1 MCKQY
6 QNFDDEQLMSLFQE
20 GDLDAFDVLYSRYYK
35 RVFHFLFRFNQNTSD
50 CEDLVQETFLR
61 VYKSR
66 DSYNHSSKFSTWIYT
81 IAQNLSYT
89 QYRKKIRMDMVN
101 FHTDELQQSH
111 EVSENVENSDY
122 DPDILFQ
129 RKSFLEV
136 FNKALE
142 SISGDFQEVVELRD
156 LLGFSYE
163 EISDKTG
170 MPMGTVKSKI
180 NRGRHQLQVKMGR
193 FYDDSVNRRKKTIQ
207 HLSVA

>member
-1 MCKQY
+1 MCNQY
-6 QNFDDEQLMSLFQE
+6 KKIDDEQLMSLFQQ
-20 GDLDAFDVLYSRYYK
+20 GDIDAFNELYNRYYK
-35 RVFHFLFRFNQNTSD
+35 RVFHFLFRYNINVSD

-89 QYRKKIRMDMVN
+89 SYRKKIRMDLIN

-111 EVSENVENSDY
+111 EVSEAVDNNEF
-122 DPDILFQ
+122 DPDLVFE
-129 RKSFLEV
+129 RKLVLEV
-136 FNKALE
+136 FYRALKT
-142 SISGDFQEVVELRD
+142 ISYDFQEVVVLRD
-156 LLGFSYE
+156 LEGLTYE

-180 NRGRHQLQVKMGR
+180 NRGRHQLQQKMGR
-193 FYDDSVNRRKKTIQ
+193 YITDSPSRSRR
-207 HLSVA
+207 LSPKFNLA